1 MSYIHLPGIQSQT
14 KGAYQTNFWRAN
26 YFWRAVVLRFRVH
39 QNHLESNLKHRLLA
53 CPSRVCNSVGL
64 GQRV

>member
-14 KGAYQTNFWRAN
+14 KGAYQTYFWRAN

-39 QNHLESNLKHRLLA
+39 
-53 CPSRVCNSVGL
+53 
-64 GQRV
+64 

>member
-14 KGAYQTNFWRAN
+14 KGAYQTNFWRA
-26 YFWRAVVLRFRVH
+26 VVLRFRVH
-39 QNHLESNLKHRLLA
+39 QNHLEDLKHRLLA
-53 CPSRVCNSVGL
+53 SPSRVCNSVGL